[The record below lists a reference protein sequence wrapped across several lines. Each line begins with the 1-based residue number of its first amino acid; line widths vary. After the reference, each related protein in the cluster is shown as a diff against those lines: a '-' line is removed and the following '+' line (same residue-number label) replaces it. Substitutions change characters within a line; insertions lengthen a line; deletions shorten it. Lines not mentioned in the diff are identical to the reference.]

1 MLRPPREGPWLLG
14 AGGVAAA
21 SGLFLAFISGATW
34 GFIVMGLLILLATLF
49 VTRFLYGFPH
59 RPPSATQHQWKHGQP
74 RRDMTAKNNAFR
86 DQQQELLQ
94 ELFDLD
100 RAFEANKIKQAEYL
114 QRRAKAKAGLRTLM
128 SSEIAE
134 QIVRSGGTGVS

>member
-1 MLRPPREGPWLLG
+1 
-14 AGGVAAA
+14 
-21 SGLFLAFISGATW
+21 
-34 GFIVMGLLILLATLF
+34 
-49 VTRFLYGFPH
+49 
-59 RPPSATQHQWKHGQP
+59 
-74 RRDMTAKNNAFR
+74 MTAKNNAFR

-100 RAFEANKIKQAEYL
+100 RAFEAGKIKQAEYL
-114 QRRAKAKAGLRTLM
+114 QRRAKAGLRSLM